1 MKSATRSATSAFFSA
16 PESDVF
22 PPTGGFLKRTFD
34 VTAALMALI
43 FISPIFVMLM
53 LLVKLSDRGPVF
65 YGHRRIGHN
74 GKTFRCLKF
83 RTMVVDGDRVLKA
96 YLQANPRAMEEWR
109 ATRKLQNDPRVTL
122 VGAVLRKLSLDEL
135 PQLINIIRGEMSV
148 VGPRPVVEDEL
159 ELYENAA
166 IYYLQSRPGLTGLW
180 QVSGRNDVSYAS
192 RVAFDT
198 HYVKNWS
205 LSSDV
210 VIIAKT
216 IPAVCLSRGSY

>member
-16 PESDVF
+16 TESDVF
-22 PPTGGFLKRTFD
+22 PPTGGILKRGFD
-34 VTAALMALI
+34 VTAALMGLI
-43 FISPIFVMLM
+43 LISPLFLMLM
-53 LLVKLSDRGPVF
+53 LLVKLSDRGPIF

-74 GKTFRCLKF
+74 GKTFGCLKF
-83 RTMVVDGDRVLKA
+83 RTMVVDGDRVLQA
-96 YLQANPRAMEEWR
+96 YLQANPRAMDEWR

-159 ELYENAA
+159 ERYETSA

-180 QVSGRNDVSYAS
+180 QVSGRNDVSYES

-205 LSSDV
+205 LSSDMM
-210 VIIAKT
+210 IIAKT

>member
-34 VTAALMALI
+34 VTAALTALI
-43 FISPIFVMLM
+43 FISPIFLMLM

-96 YLQANPRAMEEWR
+96 YLQANP
-109 ATRKLQNDPRVTL
+109 
-122 VGAVLRKLSLDEL
+122 
-135 PQLINIIRGEMSV
+135 
-148 VGPRPVVEDEL
+148 
-159 ELYENAA
+159 
-166 IYYLQSRPGLTGLW
+166 
-180 QVSGRNDVSYAS
+180 
-192 RVAFDT
+192 
-198 HYVKNWS
+198 
-205 LSSDV
+205 
-210 VIIAKT
+210 
-216 IPAVCLSRGSY
+216 